1 MSAAMGSAPREGLIP
16 PARTLLPEAALVVVV
31 HAAACALV
39 LALGFDHVSDDDY
52 ARVTIAQAFA
62 HAPRLDPS
70 GTSWLPFPFWTLGAS
85 MLCLG
90 RSLAVARVVSVALA
104 SVALAL
110 PYVAL
115 RATGSTRARAALTI
129 ALAALSPWSL
139 WLGAATVPES
149 FTASFTA
156 AAVFALGGATR
167 TTAAVTASAT
177 ATEGEQAR
185 LPTWAAVAFALGMLA
200 ACLSRYEAWPVAA
213 VLAGVLATQARRD
226 RRAAALAAIVC
237 AGPLLWLAWNAHAHG
252 DALHFFAR
260 VARFKRALGEG
271 SSDTLSALLLYPRL
285 LLTMRPDVVLAVFF
299 ALASLGA
306 RGATAAPTRAR
317 WRVPLACVGAQLA
330 FLAVGNARDGA
341 PAHHAERALLGMV
354 FILAAVAIDPL
365 GAAWSAPTA
374 WTRRLRPAA
383 GAVLVA
389 AWLAT
394 SAWTYR
400 EIPGTGAADDRA
412 PQVARG
418 IELRRGSAPGVV
430 LTPCAFEHFALIAA
444 YGAPER
450 VEARPRSG
458 APITAS
464 CPLVEPR

>member
-1 MSAAMGSAPREGLIP
+1 MSAATGGAPRARLLP
-16 PARTLLPEAALVVVV
+16 PLRALLPETALVVVA

-62 HAPRLDPS
+62 HGPRLDPS

-85 MLCLG
+85 MLLVG
-90 RSLAVARVVSVALA
+90 RSLAAARAVSIATASLALA
-104 SVALAL
+104 M

-115 RATGSTRARAALTI
+115 RATGSTRARAALAI
-129 ALAALSPWSL
+129 AFAALSPWSV

-156 AAVFALGGATR
+156 AAAFALGGATR
-167 TTAAVTASAT
+167 AAPATLTAG
-177 ATEGEQAR
+177 ATEGQRAR
-185 LPTWAAVAFALGMLA
+185 LPTWASVAFALGMLA

-213 VLAGVLATQARRD
+213 LLAGELAVQARRD
-226 RRAAALAAIVC
+226 RRAGALAAI
-237 AGPLLWLAWNAHAHG
+237 AGSGPLLWLAWNAHAHG

-271 SSDTLSALLLYPRL
+271 SPDTLSALLLYPRL
-285 LLTMRPDVVLAVFF
+285 LFTMRPDVVLAVFL
-299 ALASLGA
+299 AAASLGA
-306 RGATAAPTRAR
+306 LGATAAPARAR
-317 WRVPLACVGAQLA
+317 WRLPLLCVGAQLA

-341 PAHHAERALLGMV
+341 PAHHAERALLGTV
-354 FILAAVAIDPL
+354 FILAAVAVDTL
-365 GAAWSAPTA
+365 GAAWSAPAA
-374 WTRRLRPAA
+374 WTRHLRRGA

-394 SAWTYR
+394 SAWTLR
-400 EIPGTGAADDRA
+400 EIPGTSAADDRA
-412 PQVARG
+412 PQLARG
-418 IELRRGSAPGVV
+418 VELRRSDAPRVV

-450 VEARPRSG
+450 VETRPRSG
-458 APITAS
+458 APVVAS
-464 CPLVEPR
+464 CPIVEPE